1 MISVKPINVDVI
13 LLYQSIARVQVVE
26 TVVRVF
32 VDGAFAVILNAC
44 VDYER
49 V

>member
-1 MISVKPINVDVI
+1 MISVKPINVDVE
-13 LLYQSIARVQVVE
+13 YQSIARVQVVE

-44 VDYER
+44 VDYEII
-49 V
+49 